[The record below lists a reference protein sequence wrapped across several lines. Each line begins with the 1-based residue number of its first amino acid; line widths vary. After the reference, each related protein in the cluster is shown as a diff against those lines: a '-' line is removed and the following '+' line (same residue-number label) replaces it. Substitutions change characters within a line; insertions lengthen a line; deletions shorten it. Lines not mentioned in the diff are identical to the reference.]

1 MDWGCKGKHISVCK
15 APAGEEDEEEPTAS
29 EDEKD
34 NEISATDE
42 VVDKV
47 CKKGWHAFG
56 NSCYLIGPVK
66 NNNGAKLF
74 CQQRGATLA
83 SIGSKAENKAV
94 SALLGKKYVSL
105 FKLILCK

>member
-1 MDWGCKGKHISVCK
+1 MSPWGPWLDWGCKGKHASVCK
-15 APAGEEDEEEPTAS
+15 APAGEEDEELTAP

-34 NEISATDE
+34 NEISAADE

-74 CQQRGATLA
+74 CQKRGATLA

-94 SALLGKKYVSL
+94 SAILGKKYVE
-105 FKLILCK
+105 

>member
-1 MDWGCKGKHISVCK
+1 MDWGCKAKHTSVCK

-56 NSCYLIGPVK
+56 NSCYLTEPHWSKTV
-66 NNNGAKLF
+66 
-74 CQQRGATLA
+74 CQ
-83 SIGSKAENKAV
+83 K
-94 SALLGKKYVSL
+94 
-105 FKLILCK
+105 C

>member
-1 MDWGCKGKHISVCK
+1 MTPWGTWMDWGCKGKHISVCK
-15 APAGEEDEEEPTAS
+15 APAGEEDEKETTAS

-56 NSCYLIGPVK
+56 NSCYLTEPHWSKTV
-66 NNNGAKLF
+66 
-74 CQQRGATLA
+74 CQ
-83 SIGSKAENKAV
+83 K
-94 SALLGKKYVSL
+94 
-105 FKLILCK
+105 C